1 LARLWNLY
9 AEETD
14 ITFGARVD
22 AAYGEAARN
31 PILSILSAD
40 SSLVSL
46 NTRMNIF
53 DRISKRLRLSMN
65 SKRDADVLDHVRI
78 HVADDWRAARLAEAA
93 QRHGKPFKCASDA
106 LPREVLMGRTS
117 QIAVASSKQPVTL

>member
-1 LARLWNLY
+1 
-9 AEETD
+9 
-14 ITFGARVD
+14 
-22 AAYGEAARN
+22 
-31 PILSILSAD
+31 
-40 SSLVSL
+40 
-46 NTRMNIF
+46 MNIF